1 MFNVRQQDCPC
12 EVSFCQIRQDSRLIP
27 YWSWIP
33 ANTVFRSIVLR
44 DVHARISVAQIQRR
58 LLILPLQQRQQ
69 LQRRLQQPFRQ
80 QLLRQQRLF
89 LLAQFWFWAI
99 GVLQIN
105 QWSSVSPVSL
115 GWILLTLNAMIKCE
129 YHDIF
134 RNCQR
139 WSWFH
144 QSTIKQGCG
153 VTLRGQFWYFGKQ
166 SDKRQVTLKIM
177 ISKINYR

>member
-115 GWILLTLNAMIKCE
+115 GWILLTLNSPGKNRS
-129 YHDIF
+129 F
-134 RNCQR
+134 N
-139 WSWFH
+139 
-144 QSTIKQGCG
+144 G
-153 VTLRGQFWYFGKQ
+153 VYRKLFWWLRPHRSLIEKYSSFQFNILVYI
-166 SDKRQVTLKIM
+166 L
-177 ISKINYR
+177 ISSN